1 MLLGHGDDWVWSK
14 KISHNHTLYFLD
26 TITSP
31 YKKWSHLA
39 PKWQQAANGGFCKFI
54 SFQTYLTHRQLALAR
69 ARQLSNFFG
78 IFFCYLLLFLLF
90 LLFVPVD
97 VTIVVVVVIIF
108 VLVVILVLLCWGESS
123 LACRRERALTAPA
136 TLQIN
141 TQQKT
146 HKHKHIK
153 HTNYQ
158 NDVHK
163 TNTRKYTKHGNLIDK
178 HNSVNKF
185 LKSNRTR
192 IKKEEWSVKS
202 NTN

>member
-1 MLLGHGDDWVWSK
+1 MEQKTGQSCKVMLLGHGDNWGWSK
-14 KISHNHTLYFLD
+14 KISHNHTLCFLD

-146 HKHKHIK
+146 HKI
-153 HTNYQ
+153 
-158 NDVHK
+158 
-163 TNTRKYTKHGNLIDK
+163 
-178 HNSVNKF
+178 
-185 LKSNRTR
+185 
-192 IKKEEWSVKS
+192 S
-202 NTN
+202 NTSNTQIIKTKFTKQTQENTQNMAT